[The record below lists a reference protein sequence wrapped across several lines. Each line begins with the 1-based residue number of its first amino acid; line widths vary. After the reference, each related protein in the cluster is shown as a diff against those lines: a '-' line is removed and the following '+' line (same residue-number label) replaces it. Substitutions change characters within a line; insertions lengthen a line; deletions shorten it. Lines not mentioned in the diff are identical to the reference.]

1 MNGFDWV
8 TIKKA
13 SESTGLGESALRHYI
28 EDGVWLE
35 GVEYVRRNGRILIS
49 ISGYNRWVERGQAS
63 PSMGAASASA

>member
-35 GVEYVRRNGRILIS
+35 GVEYVRR
-49 ISGYNRWVERGQAS
+49 EQAKL
-63 PSMGAASASA
+63 GEYIGVVTKKENEHSA